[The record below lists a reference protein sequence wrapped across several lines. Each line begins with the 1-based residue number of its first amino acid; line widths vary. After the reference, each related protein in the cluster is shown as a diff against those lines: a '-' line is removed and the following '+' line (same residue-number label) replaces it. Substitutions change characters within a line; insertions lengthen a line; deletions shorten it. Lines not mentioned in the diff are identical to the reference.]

1 MNFQPLVSFFCVIT
15 LVTFESYLAILWALL
30 GFFVATHAKL
40 PPSKPFLSSSCC
52 LLLHSTWTF
61 NLCSVLLSLN
71 TMVTFEFLVLVPRDQ
86 FLTFP
91 IQTLSSSCFMILPK
105 ALKIY
110 DLSYNIYRFTSHFT
124 VNFHLFTVYRSYM
137 FCKASF
143 LIRILLAV
151 FTFEL

>member
-1 MNFQPLVSFFCVIT
+1 MNFQPLVRFFCVIT

-30 GFFVATHAKL
+30 GFFVAPQRSYHPLNRFSPPHAVFSYTL
-40 PPSKPFLSSSCC
+40 HELS
-52 LLLHSTWTF
+52 TF
-61 NLCSVLLSLN
+61 VLFCFRF
-71 TMVTFEFLVLVPRDQ
+71 T
-86 FLTFP
+86 
-91 IQTLSSSCFMILPK
+91 IQTLSSSWFMILPK

-110 DLSYNIYRFTSHFT
+110 DLSYNIYRFTSRFT

-137 FCKASF
+137 FCKARF